1 MVEEQK
7 MRSDFYDDVFFGEEF
22 IEGSHKMKNYL
33 DEFSEEPHYEYIA
46 ERVLQENFNSVLEMG
61 VGGGL
66 TLKHIHEKCPNV
78 EFTGMDISKKI
89 IERARSNFN
98 KWNMDVKLF
107 VGDAYGMP
115 NIKDNQ
121 YDAVLLIDLIE
132 HLENPIKALKEANR
146 IARREV
152 IINVPSRQSIWTLLS
167 PKLREKIIHLETV
180 VQYWLGHQRLYT
192 YKSLEDEVNQAGMVF
207 VDYRSIRFISM
218 SIYPFWR
225 LKHPKSLVI
234 WLYKASIKLE
244 KNIKYNPKSIGNS
257 ILAFCREK

>member
-1 MVEEQK
+1 MIEDQK
-7 MRSDFYDDVFFGEEF
+7 KRKDFYENVFFGEEF
-22 IEGSHKMKNYL
+22 IEGSHKVKNYL
-33 DEFSEEPHYEYIA
+33 DKFSEEPHYGYIA
-46 ERVLQENFNSVLEMG
+46 DWVLRKNFKSVLEIG

-66 TLKHIHEKCPNV
+66 TLKHIHEKCPNM
-78 EFTGMDISKKI
+78 ELIGMDISKKS
-89 IERARSNFN
+89 IERARSNF
-98 KWNMDVKLF
+98 KEWNMDVELF
-107 VGDAYGMP
+107 VGDAYDMP

-121 YDAVLLIDLIE
+121 YDAVLMIDLIE
-132 HLENPIKALKEANR
+132 HLENPVKALKVANR
-146 IARREV
+146 IARHEV

-192 YKSLEDEVNQAGMVF
+192 YKSLEDEVNQAGMVI

-225 LKHPKSLVI
+225 LKHPKSVVI

-244 KNIKYNPKSIGNS
+244 QNIKYNPKYIGNS
-257 ILAFCREK
+257 ILASCRGK